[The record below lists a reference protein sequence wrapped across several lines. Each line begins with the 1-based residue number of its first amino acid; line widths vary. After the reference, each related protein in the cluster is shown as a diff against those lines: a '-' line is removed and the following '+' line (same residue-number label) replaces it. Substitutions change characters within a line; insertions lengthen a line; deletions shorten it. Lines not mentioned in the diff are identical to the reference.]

1 MSTAARIDELRKKFE
16 ENSRRYFAPLANEL
30 RKAGDLSQA
39 IALCRE
45 HLPKQPGH
53 MSGYIVFGQ
62 ALYESGQL
70 DEARSVFEQA
80 LALDP
85 ENLIALHHLG
95 HIARQQGDT
104 AAARRWYER
113 ALETDPRNDD
123 IAHQL
128 AALATPVRPQPTIPT
143 PVSQAAA
150 LDEMSPADRAAA
162 QLAMLDLGAIP
173 ARRDLGAIPTP
184 PFPQAAVGVLPPTP
198 TPDAA
203 LRALDFDVVNASLQP
218 PSSAASG
225 PSGEALDLDAIESA
239 GQGDAPLAPF
249 EAEPIDLSFDV
260 IDASG
265 VETAA
270 DPAPVVVED
279 SSLLEPSGE
288 TVTDDPFA
296 FADVPAEI
304 DGDASD
310 VATVDLE
317 AHFEEGL
324 VAESWPDTAELMP
337 RANAPRSATP
347 ASVDIPV
354 DAIEA
359 FGREPMDPI
368 AHPLPQPEP
377 DVLGDEADL
386 VAATMEP
393 PAHEEP
399 LAESTAPGLDTGT
412 SPVAEST
419 PAAPIAAVVATQE
432 VDDALSDADP
442 REELP
447 WLAAPVTP
455 SEDVAAIA
463 EALEADARASG
474 EPEVVSMF
482 TTTETEDEPE
492 SLGDDSALELETS
505 FSDMMSPETDEAP
518 IETPSLD
525 SESEEMPSVA
535 AEAPPAFVTETM
547 GELLVAQGFTDR
559 AIAVYEELV
568 RRRPYD
574 PVLGARLEELRESH
588 AAPAALPVPAYT
600 ARDRFAAL
608 AARRV
613 SRRTPPY
620 ATPIV
625 TQVVASAPTPVQATP
640 VSPVAA
646 TDSLA
651 DLFGVD
657 APTPDD
663 QAAQA
668 LAQAF
673 APEEVDRAAVADG
686 FSAAFFGGQP
696 REATPA
702 YGAVR
707 QPTPVRA
714 PTPVV
719 PTPVAP
725 TPVAPRAVAPSA
737 TEPAG
742 EFSFDRFFPDPAVN
756 VQGAGSST
764 PAAPMPTAGGTPEG
778 TTPESP
784 ASPGVTDDL
793 AQFSA
798 WLKGL
803 GNP

>member
-16 ENSRRYFAPLANEL
+16 DNPRRYFAPLANEL

-62 ALYESGQL
+62 ALYESGEL

-95 HIARQQGDT
+95 HIARQLGDT

-128 AALATPVRPQPTIPT
+128 ASLATPVRPQASIPT
-143 PVSQAAA
+143 PVSQAAVSDA
-150 LDEMSPADRAAA
+150 MSPAEPAAA
-162 QLAMLDLGAIP
+162 EPVMLDLGAIP

-184 PFPQAAVGVLPPTP
+184 PFPQAAVGAVPPTP

-203 LRALDFDVVNASLQP
+203 LRAVDFDLVNATLQEP
-218 PSSAASG
+218 AAPAAGLSA
-225 PSGEALDLDAIESA
+225 EVLDLDAIESA
-239 GQGDAPLAPF
+239 GQGSSPIAPF
-249 EAEPIDLSFDV
+249 EAEPIDLSFDA
-260 IDASG
+260 IDAIEVSG
-265 VETAA
+265 SGMPA
-270 DPAPVVVED
+270 DPTPEAAEGP
-279 SSLLEPSGE
+279 SLLEAAGE
-288 TVTDDPFA
+288 GVTDDPFG
-296 FADVPAEI
+296 FADAAIEI
-304 DGDASD
+304 DADTSD
-310 VATVDLE
+310 MVTAELE

-324 VAESWPDTAELMP
+324 VAESWPDTDELMQ
-337 RANAPRSATP
+337 RGHTPRSATP
-347 ASVDIPV
+347 VSSMEIPV

-368 AHPLPQPEP
+368 AHPLPEPEP
-377 DVLGDEADL
+377 EVLGDEADL
-386 VAATMEP
+386 VTAAMEQPPHAEVLAEVLAEVMAPALDMGAAT
-393 PAHEEP
+393 
-399 LAESTAPGLDTGT
+399 TADAPSGT
-412 SPVAEST
+412 VDETVGAWRD
-419 PAAPIAAVVATQE
+419 A
-432 VDDALSDADP
+432 DDAPSEAAP

-455 SEDVAAIA
+455 TDDVAAFA
-463 EALEADARASG
+463 APLE
-474 EPEVVSMF
+474 
-482 TTTETEDEPE
+482 T
-492 SLGDDSALELETS
+492 ETS
-505 FSDMMSPETDEAP
+505 FADILPPDTVDEPLEAP
-518 IETPSLD
+518 SLAA
-525 SESEEMPSVA
+525 EPELPAAA

-547 GELLVAQGFTDR
+547 GELLVAQGFADR

-574 PVLGARLEELRESH
+574 PVLGARLAELRESQ
-588 AAPAALPVPAYT
+588 AAPAAVVVPAYT
-600 ARDRFAAL
+600 ARERFAAL

-613 SRRTPPY
+613 PRRTPPY

-625 TQVVASAPTPVQATP
+625 TAAVASAPTPVPLTP
-640 VSPVAA
+640 VLPAA
-646 TDSLA
+646 APDSLA

-663 QAAQA
+663 QAARA

-673 APEEVDRAAVADG
+673 APEAVDGVAVADS
-686 FSAAFFGGQP
+686 FPAAFFGGAQ

-714 PTPVV
+714 S
-719 PTPVAP
+719 TPVAS
-725 TPVAPRAVAPSA
+725 RAVAPA
-737 TEPAG
+737 TTEPAA
-742 EFSFDRFFPDPAVN
+742 EFSFDRFFPDPAAN
-756 VQGAGSST
+756 APGAGAGT
-764 PAAPMPTAGGTPEG
+764 PAAPMPAPGVSPDGPASA
-778 TTPESP
+778 SP
-784 ASPGVTDDL
+784 ASPAATDDL

-803 GNP
+803 GNS

>member
-16 ENSRRYFAPLANEL
+16 ENPRRYFAPLANEL

-62 ALYESGQL
+62 ALYESGDL
-70 DEARSVFEQA
+70 DEARGVFEQA

-128 AALATPVRPQPTIPT
+128 ASLATPVRPQASILT
-143 PVSQAAA
+143 PVSQGAVP
-150 LDEMSPADRAAA
+150 DVMSPADRAAA
-162 QLAMLDLGAIP
+162 ELAMLDLGAIP

-184 PFPQAAVGVLPPTP
+184 PFPQAAVGALPPTP

-203 LRALDFDVVNASLQP
+203 LRAVDFDLVNASLQQP
-218 PSSAASG
+218 PAAASG
-225 PSGEALDLDAIESA
+225 PSSEALDLDAIEAA
-239 GQGDAPLAPF
+239 GQGNPPLDSF
-249 EAEPIDLSFDV
+249 EAEPIDLSFDE

-265 VETAA
+265 PAMPA
-270 DPAPVVVED
+270 DPAPVLAQEPL
-279 SSLLEPSGE
+279 LLEASGE

-296 FADVPAEI
+296 FADAVVDIDAE
-304 DGDASD
+304 ASD
-310 VATVDLE
+310 TVTADLE

-324 VAESWPDTAELMP
+324 VAESWPDTAELMQ
-337 RANAPRSATP
+337 RGHTPRSATP
-347 ASVDIPV
+347 VSALDIPI

-359 FGREPMDPI
+359 FGRESMDPI
-368 AHPLPQPEP
+368 AHPLPEPEP

-393 PAHEEP
+393 PAYEEEV
-399 LAESTAPGLDTGT
+399 AELMAPALDMGTSTAADYPSGTLD
-412 SPVAEST
+412 
-419 PAAPIAAVVATQE
+419 AAVVATQE
-432 VDDALSDADP
+432 IDDVLSDADP

-447 WLAAPVTP
+447 WLAAPDAP
-455 SEDVAAIA
+455 AEDVAAIA
-463 EALEADARASG
+463 EALETDARASG

-482 TTTETEDEPE
+482 TTTETEDEKEP
-492 SLGDDSALELETS
+492 LGAESALEVEAS
-505 FSDMMSPETDEAP
+505 YPDMLSPETEGVP
-518 IETPSLD
+518 LQVPSRDAEPEL
-525 SESEEMPSVA
+525 SSVA

-574 PVLGARLEELRESH
+574 PVLGARLTELRESQ
-588 AAPAALPVPAYT
+588 AAPAALVVPAYT
-600 ARDRFAAL
+600 ARERFAAL

-613 SRRTPPY
+613 SRRTPPF
-620 ATPIV
+620 ATPVV
-625 TQVVASAPTPVQATP
+625 TAAVASAPTPVHVTP
-640 VSPVAA
+640 VLPVAA

-663 QAAQA
+663 QAARA

-673 APEEVDRAAVADG
+673 APEEVDRAAVADS
-686 FSAAFFGGQP
+686 FPATFFGGAQQ
-696 REATPA
+696 EATPA

-714 PTPVV
+714 PTPV
-719 PTPVAP
+719 AS
-725 TPVAPRAVAPSA
+725 RAVAPA
-737 TEPAG
+737 APEPTG

-756 VQGAGSST
+756 APGVGASA
-764 PAAPMPTAGGTPEG
+764 PAAPTPAPGVEPED
-778 TTPESP
+778 TTS

-803 GNP
+803 GNS